1 MIIEGAF
8 ESFDRVASDVTPASL
23 SSLHDRADRYLLCF
37 EDTTQD
43 RRSRSH
49 LPLGV
54 PFVGF
59 WRTEKGGAEIR
70 NLTKLIPNTYLVLP
84 TK

>member
-37 EDTTQD
+37 ED

-70 NLTKLIPNTYLVLP
+70 NLTKLIPNTYTVLP
-84 TK
+84 TN